1 MELAQWLR
9 LSWDRAAAWACVVAG
24 IGALILGWV
33 GVSGKLY
40 TAEQIPYV
48 ISAGLGGIFL
58 LGFGGILWLSADLRD
73 EWTQLDRLE
82 DLLTLQAESPAR
94 PGAPAAPPMTAA
106 GAAGQNGLRPVGSAQ

>member
-9 LSWDRAAAWACVVAG
+9 LSWDRAAAWASVVAG
-24 IGALILGWV
+24 VVALILGWV

-58 LGFGGILWLSADLRD
+58 LGLGGILWLSADLRD
-73 EWTQLDRLE
+73 EWTQLDKIE
-82 DLLTLQAESPAR
+82 ELLAQQAEQAATTGVPTAQSSAAR
-94 PGAPAAPPMTAA
+94 DGAR
-106 GAAGQNGLRPVGSAQ
+106 LVGSKQ